1 MTWWAPDPD
10 LPGKFVYHLLLAL
23 EIQEKLDGM
32 SDNMQD
38 CRLERTDAG
47 GIVWKRCHMS
57 NKRWW
62 APNPCQPHWFIWDP
76 PWPTEKD
83 ATHEMQQDMDNEE
96 QEME

>member
-47 GIVWKRCHMS
+47 GIVWKRCHVS
-57 NKRWW
+57 NKRW
-62 APNPCQPHWFIWDP
+62 APNPCQPHWFI
-76 PWPTEKD
+76 
-83 ATHEMQQDMDNEE
+83 
-96 QEME
+96 